1 MGQRCVLA
9 RFRFKGQTIRVE
21 NVPVWVCN
29 RCGEQYFDAPVFKCL
44 EERLPGN
51 ANEFRGGFL

>member
-1 MGQRCVLA
+1 MEQRCVLA

-44 EERLPGN
+44 EETAR
-51 ANEFRGGFL
+51 